1 MPTCLSSLLSGQKIV
16 KKLSCVALFQK
27 YASLYHKQSSLLSS
41 IPELHEAPRL
51 GAYDRLQRGH
61 RAWKLSTRALT
72 SVLEESFLFLYV
84 QNQLSGQYALL
95 DDLRGDLF
103 EALLCLPQ
111 ALKLQHK
118 ADIHQLANEYVPT
131 HTFQP

>member
-1 MPTCLSSLLSGQKIV
+1 MM
-16 KKLSCVALFQK
+16 
-27 YASLYHKQSSLLSS
+27 
-41 IPELHEAPRL
+41 
-51 GAYDRLQRGH
+51 
-61 RAWKLSTRALT
+61 
-72 SVLEESFLFLYV
+72 SVLEELFLFLYV

-95 DDLRGDLF
+95 NDLRGNLF

-118 ADIHQLANEYVPT
+118 ADIHRLANEYVPT